1 MKSPSSESEW
11 EELVRRARADAGP
24 AVNVP
29 ALLAAVRSTEAEP
42 RAGWLMDFA
51 GFFNARRV
59 LPTCLTAACALAIV
73 ATWQVSDFSKTLPWA
88 EWVVSD
94 AGGAP

>member
-1 MKSPSSESEW
+1 MKSPMSDSEW

-24 AVNVP
+24 AANVS
-29 ALLAAVRSTEAEP
+29 AVLAAVRSTEPES

-51 GFFNARRV
+51 GFFNARLV
-59 LPTCLTAACALAIV
+59 FPTCVSAACALAIV
-73 ATWQVSDFSKTLPWA
+73 ATWQASDFSKTLPWA